1 MQRNLTKGSV
11 FHNLIYFSLPY
22 LLSCF
27 LQTFYG
33 LADLF
38 ITGQYNGAADI
49 SAVSIGSQVTHM
61 LTVIIVGLAMGT
73 TVTISRAVGADKR
86 ELAAKGIGNTVLLF
100 ALVAVFAMVLLV
112 ASVDVIIAVVS
123 TPEEAVAQTRSY
135 LMICFAGVPF
145 ITAYNVISSILRGLG
160 DSKSPMYFVAVAGVL
175 NVLLDI
181 LCIGSLGMGTAGAAL
196 ATIIAQAMS
205 VVFALFA
212 LKKRKPGI
220 TICRQDFA
228 FDRPVLSAILKVGVP
243 IAIQDGL
250 IQVSFLV
257 ITVIANQRGIVA
269 AASVGIVEKIIS
281 FLFLVPSAMLS
292 SVSAI
297 TAQNAGAGQH
307 DRGKKVLCYGIGIS
321 VFFGI
326 AAALVCQICAEPL
339 LGLFVQD
346 DAAVVE
352 MGSQYLRAYVLD
364 CIFAGIHFC
373 FSGYFC
379 AYGKALVSFMQN
391 LLSIL
396 LIRVPGAYLASVFYP
411 DTLYPMGLAAP
422 IGSLFS
428 AVICIL
434 AFYMLQ
440 KKLE

>member
-1 MQRNLTKGSV
+1 MQRNLTKGSI
-11 FHNLIYFSLPY
+11 FRNLIYFSLPY

-100 ALVAVFAMVLLV
+100 ALVAVFATVLLV
-112 ASVDVIIAVVS
+112 ASVDVIIAVIS
-123 TPEEAVAQTRSY
+123 TPWEAVAQTRSY
-135 LMICFAGVPF
+135 LLICFAGVPF
-145 ITAYNVISSILRGLG
+145 ITAYNVISSIFRGLG
-160 DSKSPMYFVAVAGVL
+160 DSKSPLYFVAVAGVI
-175 NVLLDI
+175 NVILDVVF
-181 LCIGSLGMGTAGAAL
+181 IGPLGMGAAGAAL
-196 ATIIAQAMS
+196 ATIVAQAMS
-205 VVFALFA
+205 VIFALFA
-212 LKKRKPGI
+212 LKKRKLGI
-220 TICRQDFA
+220 TIGRQDFT

-307 DRGKKVLCYGIGIS
+307 ERGKKVLCYGIGIS
-321 VFFGI
+321 VSFGV

-428 AVICIL
+428 SLICIL